1 MFNELKKT
9 IVNVNRMKFI
19 IVMMLSVSILPLF
32 AQQTIPLSLQVSP
45 QKVTVF
51 GEGHISTVI
60 NERDFALSPDG
71 RELHYTIP
79 YPHQNQ
85 LFRQL

>member
-1 MFNELKKT
+1 
-9 IVNVNRMKFI
+9 MKFI
-19 IVMMLSVSILPLF
+19 LVILLSVLIAPLF
-32 AQQTIPLSLQVSP
+32 AQQTIPLFLQASP
-45 QKVTVF
+45 EKVTMF